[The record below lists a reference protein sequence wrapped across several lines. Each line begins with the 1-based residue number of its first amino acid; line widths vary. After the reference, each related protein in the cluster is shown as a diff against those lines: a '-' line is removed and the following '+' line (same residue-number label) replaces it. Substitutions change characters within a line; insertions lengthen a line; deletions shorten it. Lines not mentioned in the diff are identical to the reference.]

1 MTDLAIRNMG
11 NQMGNRQCGRQTRGG
26 TNFSIKLVPPLVD
39 RNDGEQTL
47 TSERVFVR
55 LRSAGLLFLSDEGG
69 KIRSQ
74 G

>member
-11 NQMGNRQCGRQTRGG
+11 NQMGNRQCGRQTRGV
-26 TNFSIKLVPPLVD
+26 TNLMEKLVPPLVD

-69 KIRSQ
+69 KIRSR